1 MTSIIQDEVPGK
13 ETTPHDGQEEG
24 DPALEIFISTLSASP
39 ITKFAASLRE
49 AVDSLEAADPRL
61 IMNAKGSPGL
71 MPVDILEIKI
81 EYQEGCKTFDDA
93 YQELHRC
100 AGRVRM
106 LSDAYEGAIESRV
119 AQVEK
124 IEADIRSK
132 QEYLSRPS
140 APDAT
145 EILELIGRLRGLSAT
160 ATLQRAC
167 VLQAKLSLSCGREL
181 LDGLDRLPEGMAS
194 RWISYRSAPMAGHQ
208 IPQELTNKSLNS
220 YILLLDSLLGL
231 LPLAD
236 RASEQERLAAA
247 AVARE
252 IVGKNGL
259 EMSDVFRL
267 RGGRWELTRDVKGV
281 CGASR

>member
-1 MTSIIQDEVPGK
+1 
-13 ETTPHDGQEEG
+13 
-24 DPALEIFISTLSASP
+24 
-39 ITKFAASLRE
+39 
-49 AVDSLEAADPRL
+49 
-61 IMNAKGSPGL
+61 
-71 MPVDILEIKI
+71 
-81 EYQEGCKTFDDA
+81 
-93 YQELHRC
+93 
-100 AGRVRM
+100 
-106 LSDAYEGAIESRV
+106 
-119 AQVEK
+119 
-124 IEADIRSK
+124 
-132 QEYLSRPS
+132 
-140 APDAT
+140 
-145 EILELIGRLRGLSAT
+145 
-160 ATLQRAC
+160 
-167 VLQAKLSLSCGREL
+167 
-181 LDGLDRLPEGMAS
+181 
-194 RWISYRSAPMAGHQ
+194 MAGHQ